1 MSPILL
7 KGQEIHKP
15 GSDVEEARSMRFVVL
30 SVFGSS
36 PIPQNFLIVV
46 LGLWTD
52 RAEKKARRCIQKQ

>member
-1 MSPILL
+1 
-7 KGQEIHKP
+7 
-15 GSDVEEARSMRFVVL
+15 MRFVVL